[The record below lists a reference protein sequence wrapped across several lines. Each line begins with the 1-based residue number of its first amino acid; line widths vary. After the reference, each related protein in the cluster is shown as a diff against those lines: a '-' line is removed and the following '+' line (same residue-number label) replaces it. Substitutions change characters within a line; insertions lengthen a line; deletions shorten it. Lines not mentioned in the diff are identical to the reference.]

1 MSADRWAALHVV
13 LATVADFGEVL
24 VAAKDTAAE
33 PDCVS
38 LYNILSHIDL
48 DGLWRGPC
56 YFLILIEAI
65 VNSLLH

>member
-1 MSADRWAALHVV
+1 VSADRWAALHVV
-13 LATVADFGEVL
+13 FATVADFGEVL

-48 DGLWRGPC
+48 NRLWRRPC